1 MTSINSLT
9 ESLTELAR
17 GGIGVAQHVANINNL
32 AHELLGQGGI
42 FDYPLMTGIGK
53 SLYMATMDPDMD
65 ISENKLKLF
74 SPCRHHPRRAHE
86 QNQRRRRIGWTR
98 PAERDRN
105 GDQTVSVDRMEPG

>member
-74 SPCRHHPRRAHE
+74 SPMSTPSAPCSRTKSKA
-86 QNQRRRRIGWTR
+86 T
-98 PAERDRN
+98 ADRL
-105 GDQTVSVDRMEPG
+105 DSPC